1 MTTLVSG
8 IGDFFQK
15 VLRPVS
21 VSFRGGKT
29 YLTLDIGTS
38 SVKMLEIQDTDGALQ
53 VMQAGVEP
61 LPSNTVQAGLIQD
74 PARLAA
80 SLQSLIEAHQIKT
93 TDVVTALPGSVVV
106 SKRLTLPAQEPSELH
121 QSILFEAGN
130 VIPESLE
137 EMSIDYQVLGRTADT
152 QTVDILLVAVRKD
165 VLEGYV
171 TAMRQAGLVPRIV
184 DVDYFALE
192 NGFELNYQARPDE
205 TIGETIGLI
214 DIGAQSASI
223 HIVKDGQSACTAEV
237 PVGGQHLTHFLAQ
250 ELGIDHGQA
259 ERLKLGTED
268 RDAVQPLLARAA
280 QQLVDEVQ
288 RGLDFAWSD
297 AGHDQLHTIY
307 VSGGSARLPGLV
319 STMATRLGVKTEIFE
334 PFRLLDVH
342 PSVDDVWLDR
352 HAASFAVGV
361 GLATRRPGDR

>member
-53 VMQAGVEP
+53 VMQAGIEP

-74 PARLAA
+74 PARLAV

-137 EMSIDYQVLGRTADT
+137 EMSIDYQVLDRTADT

-205 TIGETIGLI
+205 TIGLI

-223 HIVKDGQSACTAEV
+223 HIVEDGQSACTAEV

-259 ERLKLGTED
+259 ERLKLGAED

-288 RGLDFAWSD
+288 RGLGFAWSD
-297 AGHDQLHTIY
+297 AGQDQLHTIY

-319 STMATRLGVKTEIFE
+319 STMATRLGIKTEIFE

>member
-21 VSFRGGKT
+21 VSFRGEKT

-38 SVKMLEIQDTDGALQ
+38 AVKMLEIQDTDGALQ
-53 VMQAGVEP
+53 VMQAGIEP
-61 LPSNTVQAGLIQD
+61 LPSDTVQAGLIHD
-74 PARLAA
+74 PARLSA
-80 SLQSLIEAHQIKT
+80 SLQGLIEAHQIKT
-93 TDVVTALPGSVVV
+93 TDVVTALPGPVVV
-106 SKRLTLPAQEPSELH
+106 SKRLTLPVQEPSELH

-137 EMSIDYQVLGRTADT
+137 EMSIDYQVLGQTEDSE
-152 QTVDILLVAVRKD
+152 TVDVLLVAVRKD

-171 TAMRQAGLVPRIV
+171 TAMRQAGLVPRTV

-192 NGFELNYQARPDE
+192 NGFELNYQAGPD
-205 TIGETIGLI
+205 ETIGLI
-214 DIGAQSASI
+214 DIGAQAAAI
-223 HIVKDGQSACTAEV
+223 HIVKDGQSASTAEV

-259 ERLKLGTED
+259 ERLKLGAED
-268 RDAVQPLLARAA
+268 QDAVQPLLARAA
-280 QQLVDEVQ
+280 QHLVDEVQ
-288 RGLDFAWSD
+288 RGLRFAWSD
-297 AGHDQLHTIY
+297 TGQDQLHTIY

-319 STMATRLGVKTEIFE
+319 PTMAARLGVKTEIFA

-342 PSVDDVWLDR
+342 PHVDDVWLDR
-352 HAASFAVGV
+352 HAASFAISV